1 MPFQFFRIP
10 AQNLN
15 AAAEELNR
23 FLRSHH
29 AQTIE
34 RHFIQQGDQSFWLFC
49 VEYQEQ
55 PGGRSSVEPV
65 TNATESAASTAAGG
79 TRRKERI
86 DYRDKLNE
94 EDFRL
99 YVGLKK
105 LREQLADEEKL
116 AIYLIFTND
125 QLAKLAECKP
135 RTTEDLKKIDGLG
148 ASKIEKY
155 GTRVLGWFQEAQGAT
170 HEASGTTVSENS
182 GTGKPATRD
191 GQGAAGKPAKG

>member
-1 MPFQFFRIP
+1 VPFQFFRIP

-15 AAAEELNR
+15 AAGHELNR

-29 AQTIE
+29 VQTIE
-34 RHFIQQGDQSFWLFC
+34 RHFIEQGEQSFWLFS

-55 PGGRSSVEPV
+55 AGGRSSGEPAA
-65 TNATESAASTAAGG
+65 NASESSASTGAGG

-86 DYRDKLNE
+86 DYRDKLSE
-94 EDFRL
+94 EDFQL

-125 QLAKLAECKP
+125 QLAKLAESKP
-135 RTTEDLKKIDGLG
+135 RTTEDLKQIEGVG
-148 ASKIEKY
+148 PAKIEKY
-155 GTRVLGWFQEAQGAT
+155 GARVLEWFKHSQGDR
-170 HEASGTTVSENS
+170 HETSRATVSENP
-182 GTGKPATRD
+182 G
-191 GQGAAGKPAKG
+191 AGKPAAGHGESAAGKAGKA

>member
-1 MPFQFFRIP
+1 MPFQFFRVP

-15 AAAEELNR
+15 AASHELNR

-34 RHFIQQGDQSFWLFC
+34 RHFIEQGEQSFWLFC
-49 VEYQEQ
+49 IEYQEQ
-55 PGGRSSVEPV
+55 SGGRAPGELAA
-65 TNATESAASTAAGG
+65 NASDSAASTGAGG

-86 DYRDKLNE
+86 DYRDKLND
-94 EDFRL
+94 EDFQL

-125 QLAKLAECKP
+125 QLAKLAESKP
-135 RTTEDLKKIDGLG
+135 QTTEDLKKIEGVG
-148 ASKIEKY
+148 PAKIEKY
-155 GTRVLGWFQEAQGAT
+155 GARVLEWFKHSLGDRDETSGA
-170 HEASGTTVSENS
+170 TVSENS
-182 GTGKPATRD
+182 GTGKPAVGD
-191 GQGAAGKPAKG
+191 GQGAAGKTGKT